1 MFKKTAI
8 LTAAIA
14 AVVIVAT
21 VVPARA
27 IPTLPPSVPD
37 VLMVTAFYSDA
48 SRTVLVGQSWSGC
61 GKPGGSWGVT
71 TSYRNV
77 FFPQC

>member
-8 LTAAIA
+8 LTAAITA
-14 AVVIVAT
+14 AVVVAT
-21 VVPARA
+21 VVPAQA
-27 IPTLPPSVPD
+27 IPTLPPAVPD

-61 GKPGGSWGVT
+61 GKPSGSWGAT